1 MKPLLDTHVL
11 IWWLEGHERLPNAH
25 ARIIDDAVADGG
37 PLYLSAISLW
47 EVATL
52 VSLGRIQLIRP
63 VREWLEMASS
73 PPLVRLAP
81 LTPTVAA
88 EVAALPDSFHR
99 DPGDRIIVATA
110 RVLGATVLTCDR
122 RIIDSGLVAT
132 V

>member
-1 MKPLLDTHVL
+1 MKHLLDTHVL
-11 IWWLEGHERLPNAH
+11 VWWLEGSDRLLPQH
-25 ARIIDDAVADGG
+25 ARIIDDAIAAGG
-37 PLYLSAISLW
+37 TLHLSAISLW

-52 VSLGRIQLIRP
+52 VSLGRVQLTRP
-63 VREWLEMASS
+63 VREWLEMASA
-73 PPLVRLAP
+73 PPLVALAP

-122 RIIDSGLVAT
+122 RIRESGLVH
-132 V
+132 VV